1 MEGYKIKE
9 KNGIRVIIHDF
20 SADKERALRILED
33 EKKAREK
40 MRKRAKL
47 GIKVEIP
54 KDIDK
59 LIKEAEVA

>member
-1 MEGYKIKE
+1 MESDKIK
-9 KNGIRVIIHDF
+9 KRRVIAIDF
-20 SADKERALRILED
+20 SKDKERALRILED

-59 LIKEAEVA
+59 LIKEAEEAA